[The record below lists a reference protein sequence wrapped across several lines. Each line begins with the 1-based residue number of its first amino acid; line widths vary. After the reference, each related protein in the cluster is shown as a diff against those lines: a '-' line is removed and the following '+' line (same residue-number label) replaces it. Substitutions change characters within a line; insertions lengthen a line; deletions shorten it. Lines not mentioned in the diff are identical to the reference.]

1 MDSLISAEQAAWV
14 QSGVTS
20 IIVASCSDGC
30 RPSVGLALGCRVA
43 EGRRQVQVFLLEAQ
57 SHEVLCDLR
66 AGRRVS
72 VLFTQSS
79 NTRALQLKA
88 RGAREVPLGP
98 QDGALLDRHA
108 AALADEWS
116 MFGQPRAFALTLM
129 SREGDT
135 LVAFE
140 LTPEEAFDQTPGP
153 RAGSPL
159 GVGS

>member
-1 MDSLISAEQAAWV
+1 M

-20 IIVASCSDGC
+20 IVVASGSDAG
-30 RPSVGLALGCRVA
+30 RPSVGWALGSRVA
-43 EGRRQVQVFLLEAQ
+43 PDRRQVVVFLLEAQ
-57 SHEVLCDLR
+57 SHDLLSDLR
-66 AGRRVS
+66 GGRPVS

-88 RGAREVPLGP
+88 RGAREVALGP
-98 QDGALLDRHA
+98 QDCALLDRYA
-108 AALADEWS
+108 AALADEWL
-116 MFGQPRAFALTLM
+116 MLGEPHAFSLALM

-140 LTPEEAFDQTPGP
+140 ITPEEAFDQTPGP

-159 GVGS
+159 RPRS